1 MEVELLLL
9 LLLLLVVVVVMVVVV
24 VLLLLLLLVF
34 PNKGRS
40 LVFCR
45 LNRLP
50 LLLEGLAGGARGKA
64 FLFLAG
70 FVLTEGLANVGC
82 RPAQVGH
89 QLPLFLMW
97 STLALHR

>member
-1 MEVELLLL
+1 MVVMMMMVVVVVVVVVVQL
-9 LLLLLVVVVVMVVVV
+9 LLLLLVY
-24 VLLLLLLLVF
+24 
-34 PNKGRS
+34 PKRGRS

-89 QLPLFLMW
+89 QLPLFLM
-97 STLALHR
+97 L